1 MVVGNVGEDRAPDG
15 GWVPGGPAL
24 YSARLAVALGH
35 QVTLITRLVPE
46 YDHRVFE
53 GIDLRAL
60 PAVGVPRYANEY
72 DERGD
77 RTQYLL
83 ARGGRL
89 DVPAVVASLNLPC
102 DVLVVA
108 PAFHEIDALPPS
120 PARVVGVSLQGLLR
134 DVADDGR
141 VFPHADPWGQVQPF
155 VRPGWFCFFSEEDTA
170 DPPALA
176 RQLAAAGAR
185 ALLTRGYRGATLFSG
200 GREEP
205 LAPYPATPVDPTG
218 AGDCFATA
226 FLVRYAETNDLAEAC
241 RFALAAGAL
250 AVEGHGLAGVPT
262 RAAIRALLRK
272 VAA

>member
-1 MVVGNVGEDRAPDG
+1 VVVGNVVEDRTPEG

-24 YSARLAVALGH
+24 YSARLALGMGH

-46 YDHRVFE
+46 YDHSVFE

-60 PAVGVPRYANEY
+60 PAVGVPRYANRY
-72 DERGD
+72 DEHGD

-102 DVLVVA
+102 DVLIVA
-108 PAFHEIDALPPS
+108 PAYHEIDELPPR

-134 DVADDGR
+134 DADEDGR
-141 VFPHADPWGQVQPF
+141 VFPHRDPWGQVERF
-155 VRPGWFCFFSEEDTA
+155 VRPGWFCFFSEEDTEDA
-170 DPPALA
+170 PALA
-176 RQLAAAGAR
+176 RQIAAAGAR

-200 GREEP
+200 GREEA
-205 LAPYPATPVDPTG
+205 LEPYPATPVDPTG

-226 FLVRYAETNDLAEAC
+226 FLVRYAETNDLADAC

-250 AVEGHGLAGVPT
+250 AVEGHGLAGVPG
-262 RAAIRALLRK
+262 RAAIRALIRK

>member
-1 MVVGNVGEDRAPDG
+1 MVVGNVVEDRTPEG

-24 YSARLAVALGH
+24 YSSRLALALGH

-46 YDHRVFE
+46 YDRRVLD
-53 GIDLRAL
+53 GIDVQAL
-60 PAVGVPRYANEY
+60 PAVAVPRYDNRY
-72 DERGD
+72 DEHGE

-89 DVPAVVASLNLPC
+89 DVPAVVASLSLPC
-102 DVLVVA
+102 DVLIVA
-108 PAFHEIDALPPS
+108 PAFHEIDDLPAS

-134 DVADDGR
+134 DVRDDGR
-141 VFPHADPWGQVQPF
+141 VVPHRDPWGQVGRF

-170 DPPALA
+170 DAPGLA
-176 RQLAAAGAR
+176 RQVAAAGAR

-200 GREEP
+200 GREES
-205 LAPYPATPVDPTG
+205 LAPYPASPIDPTG

-226 FLVRYAETNDLAEAC
+226 FLVRYAETNDLADAC

-262 RAAIRALLRK
+262 RAAIRALIRR